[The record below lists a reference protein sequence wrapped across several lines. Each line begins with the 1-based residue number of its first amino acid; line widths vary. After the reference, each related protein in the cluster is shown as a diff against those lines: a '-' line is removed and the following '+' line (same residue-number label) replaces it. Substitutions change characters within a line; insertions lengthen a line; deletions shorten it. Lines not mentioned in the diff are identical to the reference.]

1 MKLLTAAETA
11 SLLPYDRLAASI
23 AEVLEDAR
31 AGRAKAPAR
40 SVHTL
45 PEGGA
50 LLLMPAW
57 DERLGVLK
65 RVSVHPRNPAY
76 GLAQVQA
83 ELLVFDARTGE
94 ARFVLDGSTVT
105 ARRTAA
111 LSLLAVKRLRGG
123 KLRRALLIGAGA
135 QAEAHLEALA
145 LLQPERLYIYNRTF
159 SRASELAAHGR
170 GLGLAVQTVPFPDK
184 VAAGVDL
191 VVSATSSPTPVVPE
205 NLSEDVLV
213 VAVGAFTPEMAEV
226 PPALVRRSRVYV
238 DTLEGARSEAGDLLQ
253 AGVDWREVRTLAQ
266 TEAGAKGPVVFKSVG
281 SALWDLAAARL
292 AYGANST

>member
-1 MKLLTAAETA
+1 MKLLSPSETA
-11 SLLPYDRLAASI
+11 SLLPYDQLAASI

-31 AGRAKAPAR
+31 AGRAVAPAR
-40 SVHTL
+40 EVHPL
-45 PEGGA
+45 PDGGT

-57 DERLGVLK
+57 NEHLGVLK
-65 RVSVHPRNPAY
+65 RVSVHPGNPAR

-83 ELLVFDARTGE
+83 ELLVFDVRTGE
-94 ARFVLDGSTVT
+94 ARLVLDGATVT

-111 LSLLAVKRLRGG
+111 LSLLAVERLRAG
-123 KLRRALLIGAGA
+123 KVRQALLIGAGV
-135 QAEAHLEALA
+135 QARAHLEALA
-145 LLQPERLYIYNRTF
+145 VLRPERLYVYNRTF
-159 SRASELAAHGR
+159 SRASELAAYGR

-184 VAAGVDL
+184 VAASVDL
-191 VVSATSSPTPVVPE
+191 VVSATSSPTPLVPE
-205 NLSEDVLV
+205 GLADDALI

-226 PPALVRRSRVYV
+226 PATLVRRARVYV

-266 TEAGAKGPVVFKSVG
+266 VHAPVKGPVVFKSVG